1 LAKVIYST
9 QALSDIERI
18 ADFLGPEGPAVVAVA
33 VEAVIEAVELLARH
47 PLLGR
52 PAEHELCELI
62 ISRGKT
68 GYVALYDFLEAED
81 VVLVLALRHQRELW
95 GPGVTR

>member
-1 LAKVIYST
+1 MIYSA
-9 QALSDIERI
+9 QALTDLERI
-18 ADFLGPEGPAVVAVA
+18 ADFLGPEGAEIVGAA

-47 PLLGR
+47 PWLGR
-52 PAEHELCELI
+52 PAEHDLRELV

-95 GPGVTR
+95 GYGR

>member
-9 QALSDIERI
+9 QALNDVERI
-18 ADFLGPEGPAVVAVA
+18 AEFLEHEGPAVVAAA

-47 PLLGR
+47 PWLGR
-52 PAEHELCELI
+52 PAEHELRELI

-81 VVLVLALRHQRELW
+81 IVLVLALRHQRELW
-95 GPGVTR
+95 GPGVA